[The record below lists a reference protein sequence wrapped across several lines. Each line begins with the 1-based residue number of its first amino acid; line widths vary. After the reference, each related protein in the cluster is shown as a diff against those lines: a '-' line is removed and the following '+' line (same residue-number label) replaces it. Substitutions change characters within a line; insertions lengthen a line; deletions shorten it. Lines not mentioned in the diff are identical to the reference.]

1 MLCKLIDEIS
11 ARVKKVHQQVN
22 EIVSNPKIVQDL
34 IEEWALLTWNVL
46 CISSRL
52 QNNYQTVLTSSE
64 DKQIYSKLNAS
75 LVDLVN
81 CTRFFLRCILI
92 LFNFF

>member
-11 ARVKKVHQQVN
+11 ARVRKVQVQVN
-22 EIVSNPKIVQDL
+22 QLNVNPLILQDL
-34 IEEWALLTWNVL
+34 IEEWAMLTWNVL

-52 QNNYQTVLTSSE
+52 QNNYQSVLTSSE

-75 LVDLVN
+75 LVELVN
-81 CTRFFLRCILI
+81 CTRYFRVFCAI
-92 LFNFF
+92 F

>member
-11 ARVKKVHQQVN
+11 GRVRKVQQQVA
-22 EIVSNPKIVQDL
+22 EIQLNPTLVQDL

-52 QNNYQTVLTSSE
+52 QNNYQSVLTSSE

-81 CTRFFLRCILI
+81 CTRYIILS
-92 LFNFF
+92 FDH